1 MHVPSSI
8 RWKINRVSL
17 YHAWSMSFRKGRST
31 VLFVPS
37 SHVHDVARE
46 SHITFFFAA
55 CVQIRAA
62 ARRRASCIHY
72 FNADEFASVSYCFF
86 CGFKNSFLPPSPPP
100 SALYNTLNH
109 LLTISESCLEI
120 IFLICFSFF
129 FFIYE
134 FYAERNYA

>member
-86 CGFKNSFLPPSPPP
+86 CGFKNSFLPPSPP
-100 SALYNTLNH
+100 
-109 LLTISESCLEI
+109 TISPLQHPQPPSHDFGELSRNN
-120 IFLICFSFF
+120 IFNLFF
-129 FFIYE
+129 FFF
-134 FYAERNYA
+134 FYL